1 MNHITVYRLREFGSN
16 GTLIVILA
24 FPWNTEITLVR
35 PQTKEVRERFF
46 GVEGLT
52 LTGNVLQFTAVKPF
66 LGERYEHTLGVM
78 PDDVRTLNLEPV
90 VS

>member
-1 MNHITVYRLREFGSN
+1 
-16 GTLIVILA
+16 
-24 FPWNTEITLVR
+24 
-35 PQTKEVRERFF
+35 VRERFF